1 MTDDVR
7 INEIVAGA
15 WCRLADTERP
25 GVVGIDAPAVRLVM
39 GIRLFFGCRV
49 GYSVVLRLSG
59 RLFGC
64 SSIVGRPSGNR
75 NAGEPPGEF
84 RQALLTGGLPMSLD
98 CRRDERGAASGDAPS
113 GLAGAAGDEAG
124 AMDRALG
131 GGIACLRVIHRDC
144 SFSDGPVSRNPV
156 PRR

>member
-39 GIRLFFGCRV
+39 GIRLFFSCRV
-49 GYSVVLRLSG
+49 GYSVVLQLS
-59 RLFGC
+59 
-64 SSIVGRPSGNR
+64 GRPSGNR

-98 CRRDERGAASGDAPS
+98 RRRDERGAASGDAPS